1 MNLRRFE
8 NKVIPRRNLLQ
19 FKVNEEET
27 NFLSYSFR
35 WIYSLILC
43 NIHKFGQGSK
53 FRKLIIK
60 MIWIVLLFQVRRL
73 SPRHLAQ
80 TYHHSLQHFHSK
92 TRFFIKKEQVTVFNI
107 FQKAYSFGKIHILW
121 KLWHLRLSHSMD
133 IIFFWQKIWV
143 NGWLELR
150 TP

>member
-1 MNLRRFE
+1 MRKKRIF
-8 NKVIPRRNLLQ
+8 
-19 FKVNEEET
+19 F
-27 NFLSYSFR
+27 
-35 WIYSLILC
+35 LILC

-92 TRFFIKKEQVTVFNI
+92 TRFFIKKNKWQF
-107 FQKAYSFGKIHILW
+107 L
-121 KLWHLRLSHSMD
+121 
-133 IIFFWQKIWV
+133 IFFRRHIH
-143 NGWLELR
+143 LERFIFYENYDTCVCHTQWILYFFGR
-150 TP
+150 RSEWMDGLNYEHHNVRLNEMNMKCLIRKCKQISLVML